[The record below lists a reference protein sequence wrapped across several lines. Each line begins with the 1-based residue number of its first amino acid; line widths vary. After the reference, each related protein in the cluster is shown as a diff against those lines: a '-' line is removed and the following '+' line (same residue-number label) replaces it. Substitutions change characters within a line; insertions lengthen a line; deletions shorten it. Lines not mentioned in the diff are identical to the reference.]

1 MGLKGKIL
9 KWINNLLTKRTFQI
23 KLGEQNSTTGKIK
36 NGVPQGSPISPTLF
50 NIVMSDIKI
59 PKEICKIIYADDLTL
74 ITSNINLDEAKN
86 NLEHSLNIIRE
97 WSEKWDLKI
106 NPTKSKIMCFTNK
119 KNRTIPNNKNRKS
132 RNSIYKQSYYFRTQF

>member
-1 MGLKGKIL
+1 
-9 KWINNLLTKRTFQI
+9 
-23 KLGEQNSTTGKIK
+23 
-36 NGVPQGSPISPTLF
+36 
-50 NIVMSDIKI
+50 MSDIKI